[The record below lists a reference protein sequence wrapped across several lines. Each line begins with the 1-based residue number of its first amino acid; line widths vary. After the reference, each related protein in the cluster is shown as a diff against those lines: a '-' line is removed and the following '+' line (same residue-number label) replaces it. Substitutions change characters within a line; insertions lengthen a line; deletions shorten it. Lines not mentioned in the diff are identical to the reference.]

1 MSIGNDLQEMEVST
15 KKSVTA
21 VNKSAR
27 PADAMPKLTTGM
39 PPGQTGS
46 WEDLGGPTP
55 FNSRS
60 TDDSNKLKTPGKTLK
75 QVSNVVTKGAKSAE
89 GMKGM
94 KGMSAEESEYEEE
107 LVEKV
112 HEEGEE
118 DCGDEKED
126 EKEDKK
132 MKMKKMM
139 KMKMKEE
146 NEEEEELEYDTKGFK
161 AQTHEYADENEEEE
175 DEEEE
180 DLHLDFS
187 EDVKALIGDED
198 LSEDFKSKAS
208 LIFESAVRT
217 KVNEI
222 KESLQQ
228 RYDHSMSEEIETIKE
243 ELTERVDSYLE
254 YVSGEWIEENS
265 LQIETGLKGQLS
277 ESFMGGLKNLFE
289 EHYVEIPEDKY
300 DVLEGMV
307 GRLDEMESKLNEQID
322 RNVQLNRRLSEA
334 VSETILNDV
343 SEGLAL
349 TQKEK
354 LSSLAESVEF
364 ESEEDYR
371 EKLETLKE
379 SYFTRTA
386 SFSSSEEVLTEGVSE
401 DLSPRMNSYLKA
413 VTKFSK

>member
-107 LVEKV
+107 LVEKA

-139 KMKMKEE
+139 KMKEE
-146 NEEEEELEYDTKGFK
+146 ADEEGEEEGEEV
-161 AQTHEYADENEEEE
+161 EEEV
-175 DEEEE
+175 EEVEE
-180 DLHLDFS
+180 DYELDFS

-217 KVNEI
+217 KVNDI

-228 RYDHSMSEEIETIKE
+228 RYYHSMSEEIETIKE

-277 ESFMGGLKNLFE
+277 ESFMGGLKTLFE

-334 VSETILNDV
+334 VSDTILNDV

-401 DLSPRMNSYLKA
+401 DLSPRMDSYLKA
-413 VTKFSK
+413 VTKFSKWKLLYNKYF

>member
-75 QVSNVVTKGAKSAE
+75 QVSNVVTKGAKAAE

-107 LVEKV
+107 LVEKA

-118 DCGDEKED
+118 GCGDEKED

-139 KMKMKEE
+139 KMKEE
-146 NEEEEELEYDTKGFK
+146 ADEEGEEEGEEV
-161 AQTHEYADENEEEE
+161 EEEV
-175 DEEEE
+175 EEVEE
-180 DLHLDFS
+180 DYELDFS
-187 EDVKALIGDED
+187 EDVKALIGEED

-222 KESLQQ
+222 RESLQKK
-228 RYDHSMSEEIETIKE
+228 YDQSMSEEIVTIKE

-254 YVSGEWIEENS
+254 YVSGEWLEENS

-277 ESFMGGLKNLFE
+277 ESFMGGLKTLFE

-334 VSETILNDV
+334 VSDTILNDV

-401 DLSPRMNSYLKA
+401 DLSPRMDSYIKA

>member
-75 QVSNVVTKGAKSAE
+75 QVSNVVTKGAKAAE

-107 LVEKV
+107 LVEKA

-118 DCGDEKED
+118 GCGDDKED

-139 KMKMKEE
+139 KMKEE
-146 NEEEEELEYDTKGFK
+146 ADEEGEEEGEEV
-161 AQTHEYADENEEEE
+161 EEEV
-175 DEEEE
+175 EEVEE
-180 DLHLDFS
+180 DYELDFS

-217 KVNEI
+217 KVNDI
-222 KESLQQ
+222 RESLQQ
-228 RYDHSMSEEIETIKE
+228 RYDQSMSEEIVTIKE

-277 ESFMGGLKNLFE
+277 ESFMGGLKTLFE

-334 VSETILNDV
+334 VSDTILNDV

-386 SFSSSEEVLTEGVSE
+386 PVASSEEVLTEGVSE
-401 DLSPRMNSYLKA
+401 DLSPRMDSYIKA

>member
-21 VNKSAR
+21 VNKNAK
-27 PADAMPKLTTGM
+27 PADPMSKMTTGI
-39 PPGQTGS
+39 PDGQTGN

-75 QVSNVVTKGAKSAE
+75 QVSNIVTKGAKSAE
-89 GMKGM
+89 GMEKY
-94 KGMSAEESEYEEE
+94 SEESEYEEE

-112 HEEGEE
+112 EDEEEG
-118 DCGDEKED
+118 
-126 EKEDKK
+126 
-132 MKMKKMM
+132 
-139 KMKMKEE
+139 EE
-146 NEEEEELEYDTKGFK
+146 NEEESSCDDKEDKKNKKKMKEEIEEDS
-161 AQTHEYADENEEEE
+161 EEET
-175 DEEEE
+175 EE
-180 DLHLDFS
+180 DYELDFS
-187 EDVKALIGDED
+187 EDVKALIGEED

-222 KESLQQ
+222 RESLQQ
-228 RYDHSMSEEIETIKE
+228 KYDQSMSEEVVTIKE

-277 ESFMGGLKNLFE
+277 ESFMSGLKSLFE

-307 GRLDEMESKLNEQID
+307 GRLDEMESKLNEQIE

-334 VSETILNDV
+334 VSDTILNDV

-354 LSSLAESVEF
+354 LASLAESVEF

-386 SFSSSEEVLTEGVSE
+386 PTSSEEVLSEGVTQ
-401 DLSPRMNSYLKA
+401 DFGPRMDSYIKA